1 MSSPIPVNN
10 SSIPVNE
17 FVNTV
22 DGKFF
27 KDLGRFEIE
36 IEDSKNM
43 GCLELCLDMGP
54 RIKKNRFCYKS
65 VPRAS

>member
-27 KDLGRFEIE
+27 KDLCRFEIE
-36 IEDSKNM
+36 KLWGEI
-43 GCLELCLDMGP
+43 CLDIES
-54 RIKKNRFCYKS
+54 RI
-65 VPRAS
+65 

>member
-43 GCLELCLDMGP
+43 GGKYAL
-54 RIKKNRFCYKS
+54 
-65 VPRAS
+65 V

>member
-1 MSSPIPVNN
+1 MSAMRICIIYKYVLYTFSPILVNN

-43 GCLELCLDMGP
+43 GGKYAL
-54 RIKKNRFCYKS
+54 
-65 VPRAS
+65 V